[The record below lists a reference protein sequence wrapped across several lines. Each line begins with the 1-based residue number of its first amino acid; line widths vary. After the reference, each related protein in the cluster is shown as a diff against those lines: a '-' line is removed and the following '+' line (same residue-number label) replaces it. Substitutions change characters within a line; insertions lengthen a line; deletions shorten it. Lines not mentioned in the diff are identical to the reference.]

1 VSESLTEAELKEA
14 LAAYSADVSAYDTE
28 IQNAWKQIV
37 VYEDILSEKLAKVAE
52 IRADLAARGINE

>member
-1 VSESLTEAELKEA
+1 VSESLTEARLKEA

-28 IQNAWKQIV
+28 ITNAWKQIV

-52 IRADLAARGINE
+52 IRADLAARGIDE